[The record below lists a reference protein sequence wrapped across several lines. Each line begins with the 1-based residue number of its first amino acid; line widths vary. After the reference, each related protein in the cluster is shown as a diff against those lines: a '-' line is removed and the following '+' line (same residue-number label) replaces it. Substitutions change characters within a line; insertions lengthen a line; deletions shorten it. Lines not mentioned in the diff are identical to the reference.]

1 MKRLRKW
8 IGVLFTGVVLIW
20 ITPVNAANWSGSVKI
35 ESIRASQL
43 DSLGVWV
50 KFGAPPYP
58 NHTCSD
64 TSGEYMLGGSV
75 ANVEKMS
82 ALATAALV
90 NSRSVSVYWDGSC
103 SGGGT
108 AGYPVLRGLTIK

>member
-8 IGVLFTGVVLIW
+8 IGVLVTGLIFIW
-20 ITPVNAANWSGSVKI
+20 MTSVNAANWSSNVKI
-35 ESIRASQL
+35 ESIRASQT

-50 KFGAPPYP
+50 KFGTPPYP
-58 NHTCSD
+58 NQTCSD

-75 ANVEKMS
+75 ANIEKMS

-103 SGGGT
+103 SGDGT
-108 AGYPVLRGLTIK
+108 TGFPVLRGLTIK